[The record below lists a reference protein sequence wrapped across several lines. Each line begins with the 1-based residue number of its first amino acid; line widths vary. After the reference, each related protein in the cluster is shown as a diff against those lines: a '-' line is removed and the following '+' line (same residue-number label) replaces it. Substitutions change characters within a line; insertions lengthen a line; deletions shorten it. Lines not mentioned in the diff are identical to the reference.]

1 MPQQIS
7 RITVHTRFL
16 IWFFTALFGFLPT
29 LQAFLSPETPL
40 PSSLSNCKAALV
52 METTSGEIIFEHNI
66 HDPVYPASMVKMML
80 ILITVE
86 KVKTGDIS
94 FDDVITVS
102 AAASKIGGS
111 QVFLKHNETFTLQ
124 ELFES
129 VLIQS
134 ANDSSHAIAEH
145 IAGSHTAFVDIMNLR
160 ASQLGM
166 TGTVFHSPH
175 GLPPGQDRDAD
186 ISTAYDLAILARELV
201 TRHPEILQWTSMD
214 TKPFRDGTFIMTN
227 TNRLLRQMQECDGLK
242 TGYYR
247 NAGFSIT
254 ATAGKDGVRIIA
266 VVAGCDKGQERFS
279 EAARLLKWG
288 LSLFKHY
295 ELITPG
301 FPIDTGI
308 PVINGSKQVTRPVAQ
323 SGVRAVIP
331 KDRVNDIIMKTTL
344 ERELTAPVEPGLV
357 CGNISFF
364 LDEHDLGSSPL
375 VTIEA
380 IEALSWWGKLKQKVG
395 L

>member
-7 RITVHTRFL
+7 RAIVHALLL
-16 IWFFTALFGFLPT
+16 IGFFTALLGFSPT

-40 PSSLSNCKAALV
+40 PSSPNNCKAALV
-52 METTSGEIIFEHNI
+52 METTSGEIIFEHNV
-66 HDPVYPASMVKMML
+66 HDPIYPASMVKMML
-80 ILITVE
+80 ILITME
-86 KVKTGDIS
+86 KVKEGDIS
-94 FDDVITVS
+94 FDDSITVS

-134 ANDSSHAIAEH
+134 ANDSSHAIAEY
-145 IAGSHTAFVDIMNLR
+145 IAGSHTAFVEIMNQR
-160 ASQLGM
+160 AVQLGM
-166 TGTVFHSPH
+166 THTVFHSPH

-186 ISTAYDLAILARELV
+186 ITTAHDLAILARELV
-201 TRHPEILQWTSMD
+201 TRHPEILQWTKMD

-227 TNRLLRQMQECDGLK
+227 TNRLLRQMEECDGLK

-247 NAGFSIT
+247 TAGFSIT
-254 ATAGKDGVRIIA
+254 ATAQKDGVRIIA

-279 EAARLLKWG
+279 EAARLLRWG
-288 LSLFKHY
+288 LSLFKNY
-295 ELITPG
+295 TLMTPG
-301 FPIDTGI
+301 FPIETGI
-308 PVINGSKQVTRPVAQ
+308 PVINGAKQETRPVAQ
-323 SGVRAVIP
+323 TSVSAVIP
-331 KDRVNDIIMKTTL
+331 KDRMNDIIMKTTL
-344 ERELTAPVEPGLV
+344 DRELTAPLEPGLV
-357 CGNISFF
+357 CGNIRFF
-364 LDEHDLGSSPL
+364 LDDHEIGSSAL
-375 VTIEA
+375 VTDET